1 MPLKMVK
8 KVTVQIEL
16 QACFDEASNISYAGA
31 DKQVLLIFGIKGLKV
46 TSKICVIERNED
58 GKPRYGFIS
67 TGNFNEATAKI
78 YTDVT
83 LFTSHQQILKIS
95 PRYLNSSIST

>member
-1 MPLKMVK
+1 MEN
-8 KVTVQIEL
+8 Q
-16 QACFDEASNISYAGA
+16 G
-31 DKQVLLIFGIKGLKV
+31 
-46 TSKICVIERNED
+46 
-58 GKPRYGFIS
+58 YGFIS

-95 PRYLNSSIST
+95 PRYLNSSISTIEYIAINILLFLRITLEHDSIN